1 MAAAKISLP
10 DCGLHRTTQA
20 LPGHEDEVPAGTL
33 VYFHNHSDPG
43 LPQVVLPDACVHNR
57 WHFTGPGLVF
67 RSLAWASSLRRL
79 PPQGF
84 YFLDEDLAFDGGSW
98 PRHTLVQLGYTRLA
112 DPILFIAQ
120 QRAATDDNVLF
131 FSDRGVRIDPE
142 VLEILRPLTVFR
154 EQGDEHD
161 GHDVG

>member
-1 MAAAKISLP
+1 MAAAKHTLP

-20 LPGHEDEVPAGTL
+20 LPGHEDDVPAGSL

-43 LPQVVLPDACVHNR
+43 LPQVVLPGECVHNR
-57 WHFTGPGLVF
+57 WRFPGPGLVF
-67 RSLAWASSLRRL
+67 RSLAWAGSLRRL

-98 PRHTLVQLGYTRLA
+98 PRHTLVQLGYTRHA

-120 QRAATDDNVLF
+120 QRAATIDNSLH
-131 FSDRGVRIDPE
+131 FSDRGVRIDPD
-142 VLEILRPLTVFR
+142 VLEILVPLTVFR
-154 EQGDEHD
+154 EPD
-161 GHDVG
+161 GHDDHEAG